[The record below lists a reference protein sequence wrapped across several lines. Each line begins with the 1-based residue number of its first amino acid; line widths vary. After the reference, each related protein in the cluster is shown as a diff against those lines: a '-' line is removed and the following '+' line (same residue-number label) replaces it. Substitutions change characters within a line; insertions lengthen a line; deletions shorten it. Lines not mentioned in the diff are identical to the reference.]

1 MDDFFDALSVNCAQ
15 CSEATAV
22 LIRQNR
28 GTQKMSGME
37 FNFAANLMQFLVVPT
52 FVLDNKGKVLIW
64 NKACERLTGVA
75 AADII
80 GTTEHWRAFYEEPRA
95 CLADLIVQNRLAE
108 IDALYVVH
116 DDPTGQAYGVHA
128 ENWCVMPNQGKQLY
142 LAIDAG
148 PIFDHAG
155 QLVAVVETLRDITVQ
170 KRAQT
175 ALEGLAYLDGL
186 TGIYNRRAFDEKLE
200 MEWERSSRDQT
211 NLALIMIDVD
221 FFKRYNDSYGH
232 QMGDACLKQIATALS
247 TVVARP
253 QDAVAR
259 YGGEEFAVIL
269 PGCDQA
275 GILIVGERIREHIAE
290 LKIPH
295 HANEASEY
303 ATVSM
308 GASFCV
314 ATPGADMSE
323 LVALADAALYQAKTT
338 GRDRLAF
345 QLPGAAV

>member
-1 MDDFFDALSVNCAQ
+1 
-15 CSEATAV
+15 
-22 LIRQNR
+22 
-28 GTQKMSGME
+28 ME

-52 FVLDNKGKVLIW
+52 FVLDSQGKVLIW
-64 NKACERLTGVA
+64 NKACERLTGTT
-75 AADII
+75 AADVL
-80 GTTEHWRAFYEEPRA
+80 GTKEHWRAFYETPRA
-95 CLADLIVQNRLAE
+95 CLADLIVQNRLDD
-108 IDALYVVH
+108 IDALYVAH

-128 ENWCVMPNQGKQLY
+128 ENWCVMPNHGKQLY

-148 PIFDHAG
+148 PIFDHEG

-200 MEWERSSRDQT
+200 MEWERSSRDRT
-211 NLALIMIDVD
+211 PLALIMIDVD

-232 QMGDACLKQIATALS
+232 QMGDACLKQIATGLAA
-247 TVVARP
+247 VVVRP
-253 QDAVAR
+253 QDAVTR

-275 GILIVGERIREHIAE
+275 GVLVVGQRIRDHIAS
-290 LKIPH
+290 LKIAH
-295 HANEASEY
+295 RASDVN
-303 ATVSM
+303 ALVTLSM
-308 GASFCV
+308 GAYSCV
-314 ATPGADMSE
+314 ASTGKNMTE
-323 LVALADAALYQAKTT
+323 WVAHADAALYKAKTT

-345 QLPGAAV
+345 YDAEEVT

>member
-1 MDDFFDALSVNCAQ
+1 MD
-15 CSEATAV
+15 
-22 LIRQNR
+22 
-28 GTQKMSGME
+28 

-52 FVLDNKGKVLIW
+52 FVLDNEGKVLIW

-75 AADII
+75 AADLI
-80 GTTEHWRAFYEEPRA
+80 GTTEHWRAFYEDPRA

-116 DDPTGQAYGVHA
+116 DDPTGQAFGIRA
-128 ENWCVMPNQGKQLY
+128 ENWCVMPNHGKQLY

-148 PIFDHAG
+148 PIFDQDGH
-155 QLVAVVETLRDITVQ
+155 LVAVVETLRDITVQ

-200 MEWERSSRDQT
+200 VEWDRSRREQT
-211 NLALIMIDVD
+211 NLALILIDVD

-232 QMGDACLKQIATALS
+232 QLGDACLKHIATALS
-247 TVVARP
+247 TVVVRP

-269 PGCDQA
+269 PGCDEE
-275 GILIVGERIREHIAE
+275 GISVVAQRIREHIAD

-295 HANEASEY
+295 RANEASDCV
-303 ATVSM
+303 TVSM
-308 GASFCV
+308 GASYCV
-314 ATPGADMSE
+314 VLPGAYMSE
-323 LVALADAALYQAKTT
+323 LVTLADAALYQAKSK
-338 GRDRLAF
+338 GRNRLAF
-345 QLPGAAV
+345 NVPTGAE

>member
-1 MDDFFDALSVNCAQ
+1 MD
-15 CSEATAV
+15 
-22 LIRQNR
+22 
-28 GTQKMSGME
+28 

-52 FVLDNKGKVLIW
+52 FVLDNEGKVLIW

-75 AADII
+75 AADLI

-116 DDPTGQAYGVHA
+116 DDPTGQAFGIRA
-128 ENWCVMPNQGKQLY
+128 ENWCVMPNHGKQLY

-148 PIFDHAG
+148 PIFDQDGH
-155 QLVAVVETLRDITVQ
+155 LVAVVETLRDITVQ

-200 MEWERSSRDQT
+200 VEWDRSRREQT
-211 NLALIMIDVD
+211 NLALILIDVD

-232 QMGDACLKQIATALS
+232 QLGDACLKHIATALS
-247 TVVARP
+247 TVVVRP

-259 YGGEEFAVIL
+259 YGGEEFAVAL
-269 PGCDQA
+269 PN
-275 GILIVGERIREHIAE
+275 AE
-290 LKIPH
+290 LASAARIAVGMGAQVTVRKRDGTTKTETVTEDKS
-295 HANEASEY
+295 AEMAAEAS
-303 ATVSM
+303 APLNPPA
-308 GASFCV
+308 GAP
-314 ATPGADMSE
+314 TLLPM
-323 LVALADAALYQAKTT
+323 AALTRSMRAAYWKC
-338 GRDRLAF
+338 LEN
-345 QLPGAAV
+345 LPIDDDGNPVDAIN